1 MALCVFTRRLS
12 LKAHRAYEQF
22 ATRFEQKRT
31 HPKTVPLS
39 NVIRNPHEEVR
50 LVLSA
55 PKCRL
60 APCFRMH
67 VKLLGSFIRPRVS
80 LFRTIV
86 AQQLE
91 YTERGD
97 PPTVVK
103 LTNHVLSSVRPDEV
117 RYKIMAATINPAD
130 INTIQGIYPIQP
142 PLPAV
147 GGMEGVMRIEEVG
160 SDVWDIA
167 VGDWAI
173 PLPAGFGTW
182 RTDGIAPRSDVI
194 KISNK
199 LSIVQAATLAVN
211 PSTAYRMLKDFVDLT
226 PGDVVLQN
234 GANSAVGQL
243 VIQLCRHLNVSTVNL
258 IRDGKAD
265 EKETKDYL
273 GELGADVVL
282 TETEFKRKARSLFEK
297 LAAPKLALNCV
308 SGRGIVYMAGC
319 LAPKGKLV
327 TYGGM
332 SKQPLYVSTGA
343 FIFKEIQLHGF
354 WMTSWNR
361 DTANQV
367 KRRKMLDD
375 LTDLSLSGKLKPVK
389 YQLVPFKEYQ
399 DALAA
404 TTAGH
409 GRKKI
414 LVFEWC
420 G

>member
-1 MALCVFTRRLS
+1 MAC
-12 LKAHRAYEQF
+12 
-22 ATRFEQKRT
+22 FE
-31 HPKTVPLS
+31 
-39 NVIRNPHEEVR
+39 
-50 LVLSA
+50 
-55 PKCRL
+55 
-60 APCFRMH
+60 MH
-67 VKLLGSFIRPRVS
+67 VKLLNRFVRPKIN

-91 YTERGD
+91 YREHGD
-97 PPTVVK
+97 PPSVVK
-103 LTNHVLSSVRPDEV
+103 LTNHTLQPIRADEV
-117 RYKIMAATINPAD
+117 RYKVMAATINPAD
-130 INTIQGIYPIQP
+130 INTIQGIYPIKP

-147 GGMEGVMRIEEVG
+147 GGMEGVLRIEEVG
-160 SDVWDIA
+160 SGVWDLA

-173 PLPAGFGTW
+173 PSPAGFGTW
-182 RTDGIAPRSDVI
+182 RTDGIAPRTDLI

-226 PGDVVLQN
+226 PGDVVIQN

-243 VIQLCRHLNVSTVNL
+243 VIQLCRHFNVSTVNL

-282 TETEFKRKARSLFEK
+282 TETEFKRKVRSLFEK
-297 LAAPKLALNCV
+297 MASPKLALNCV

-332 SKQPLYVSTGA
+332 SKQPLHVPTGA

-361 DTANQV
+361 DPANAV
-367 KRRKMLDD
+367 KRRKMLDV
-375 LTDLSLSGKLKPVK
+375 LTQLSLDGKLQPVK

-399 DALAA
+399 QAIEA
-404 TTAGH
+404 TAAGH